1 MKKLF
6 RKKKIINNITIP
18 KAINNIYCYIR
29 KSTDKQSYD
38 RQIHILKERGYI
50 DGINCTYIEESYTGK
65 KTKRPIFEKLLKN
78 LNENDTIIV
87 ESLTRLSRGGIGKTF
102 ELINELIYD
111 KKINVIILK
120 ENFNLRAGKDLDAN
134 TKLLLGIFSV
144 VAEFERDLIS
154 ERTKERLEA
163 LKAQGVKLGRPPK
176 KETLLRYIDL
186 LDYINNNECNLKT
199 ALQINN
205 FNKSYYYE
213 LTDKFKILFNTDN
226 LEKIQTK
233 LLQEVE

>member
-1 MKKLF
+1 MKITFK
-6 RKKKIINNITIP
+6 RKNKVTIRIP
-18 KAINNIYCYIR
+18 EAINNTYCYIR
-29 KSTDKQSYD
+29 KSTDKQSYE
-38 RQIHILKERGYI
+38 RQFFILKEKGYI
-50 DGINCTYIEESYTGK
+50 DKVNCTYIEESYTGK
-65 KTKRPIFEKLLKN
+65 KIKRPIFEELIKN
-78 LNENDTIIV
+78 FKENDTIIV

-111 KKINVIILK
+111 KKVNVNILK
-120 ENFNLRAGKDLDAN
+120 ENFNLRAGKDLDSM

-144 VAEFERDLIS
+144 IAEFERDLIS

-186 LDYINNNECNLKT
+186 LDYINNNDCNLKT

-226 LEKIQTK
+226 LEKIQMK